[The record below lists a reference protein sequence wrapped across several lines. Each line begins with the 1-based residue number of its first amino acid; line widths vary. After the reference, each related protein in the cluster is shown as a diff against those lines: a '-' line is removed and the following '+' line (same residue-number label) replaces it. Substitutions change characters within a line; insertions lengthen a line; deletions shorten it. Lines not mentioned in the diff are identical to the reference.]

1 MGPDGRPR
9 RDHYIILLNVQD
21 FCRLCTVTIL
31 LSGDD
36 GMPFDHRVGMKRP
49 FHSFWVLVGIAA
61 LVWTSCGRTERNA
74 TSSKGALEAKR
85 VRVAQVTSRP
95 MEKIITL
102 TGTLA
107 AREQTTISSKV
118 AGRLQQVAVDM
129 GSLVRQGDLLAQIEP
144 RDYELKVQQASAAV
158 SQARADLGLPLEGDN
173 DHVEIDAVNAVKQAA
188 AVLDEAAQNRDR
200 VLSLVKAGIA
210 TQSESET
217 VDSAYKVAVAR
228 LETAREEAR
237 TRMGALSQRRA
248 EYEIA
253 VKQLSDSAIRAPF
266 DGTIQ
271 ERLAN
276 TGQYAAVGTAIVTL
290 VKAEPLRLRLE
301 IPERESPLVCT
312 NQLVRLS
319 VEGYTNEFQ
328 GRLARLSPALDD
340 ATRTLRVEADV
351 PGQGLLRP
359 GLFARARIVVSAQ
372 EPVLCVP
379 LNGLVTFA
387 GIEKV
392 VLVRDG
398 KALETT
404 VTTGRR
410 EDGWCEIVEG
420 VSPQD
425 QFVLDA
431 MGLRTGQPVVVES
444 VPDTRK

>member
-1 MGPDGRPR
+1 MA
-9 RDHYIILLNVQD
+9 
-21 FCRLCTVTIL
+21 
-31 LSGDD
+31 
-36 GMPFDHRVGMKRP
+36 FDRKVGMKRP
-49 FHSFWVLVGIAA
+49 FYSLWVMVSVVA
-61 LVWTSCGRTERNA
+61 LVWTSCGRTERTTA
-74 TSSKGALEAKR
+74 SSKGSSVEPKR
-85 VRVAQVTSRP
+85 VRVAQVTARP
-95 MEKIITL
+95 MERIITL
-102 TGTLA
+102 TGTLT

-118 AGRLQQVAVDM
+118 SGRLQQVVVDM
-129 GSLVRQGDLLAQIEP
+129 GTQVRQGDLLAQIEP
-144 RDYELKVQQASAAV
+144 RDYELKVQQAAAAV

-217 VDSAYKVAVAR
+217 VESAYKVAAAR
-228 LETAREEAR
+228 LETAREETR
-237 TRMGALSQRRA
+237 TRMAALVQRRA

-253 VKQLSDSAIRAPF
+253 AKQLSDSAIRAPF

-276 TGQYAAVGTAIVTL
+276 TGQYAAVGTAIATL
-290 VKAEPLRLRLE
+290 VKAEPLRLRLDV
-301 IPERESPLVCT
+301 PERESSLVST
-312 NQLVRLS
+312 GQLVRLS
-319 VEGYTNEFQ
+319 VEGCTNNFQ
-328 GRLARLSPALDD
+328 GWLARLSPALDD

-372 EPVLCVP
+372 EPVMCVP

-398 KALETT
+398 KALETP

-410 EDGWCEIVEG
+410 EDAWCEILEG
-420 VSPQD
+420 VSSQD
-425 QFVLDA
+425 QVVLDA
-431 MGLRTGQPVVVES
+431 MGLHTGQPVVVES
-444 VPDTRK
+444 VSDTKK